1 MRTVKQGC
9 IFNTSM
15 MISWMILSSLLTAFY
30 VGIMLLYWYHWW
42 RTPNYPPKTLEHIPF
57 VSILIPVRDESA
69 NILLLLED
77 LQAQHY
83 PADKMEIIV
92 IDDHSSDNTAALVA
106 SVRDSR
112 VKLIRLQEWIS
123 EEELMQ
129 AYKKKA
135 IEVGISQALGSI
147 ILTTDGDC
155 HIGENWLWSMLYVK
169 EATGAKLITGP
180 VMLDRSQTVFE
191 HFQSLDFMG
200 MMGIT
205 AASLRMGMFNMANGA
220 NMLYEKE
227 AFLEVD
233 GFKGIDHKA
242 SGDDMLLVYKFAK
255 AFNGAV
261 AFAKT
266 KDAIVCTAPMH
277 SLKGFLQ
284 QRFRWTSKSGDYQD
298 MRITWILGLVYLS
311 VLSILINLVAAC
323 FEGTTL
329 LWLGSG
335 QWLIKSLVDI
345 PLLNSTSRWF
355 GKPAL
360 MKTFFSSQVFHVAY
374 IIGVGTLGNI
384 LKYQWKG
391 RTLR

>member
-1 MRTVKQGC
+1 M
-9 IFNTSM
+9 
-15 MISWMILSSLLTAFY
+15 
-30 VGIMLLYWYHWW
+30 
-42 RTPNYPPKTLEHIPF
+42 
-57 VSILIPVRDESA
+57 
-69 NILLLLED
+69 
-77 LQAQHY
+77 
-83 PADKMEIIV
+83 
-92 IDDHSSDNTAALVA
+92 

-123 EEELMQ
+123 REDLMQ

-135 IEVGISQALGSI
+135 IEIGISQATGTI

-155 HIGENWLWSMLYVK
+155 SIGENWVWSMLGAK

-180 VMLDRSQTVFE
+180 VMLDGSQTALE

-205 AASLRMGMFNMANGA
+205 AASLRLGMYNMANGA

-227 AFLEVD
+227 AFLKVD

-242 SGDDMLLVYKFAK
+242 SGDDMLLVYKIAK
-255 AFNGAV
+255 AYNGAV

-266 KDAIVCTAPMH
+266 KDAIVRTEPMH
-277 SLKGFLQ
+277 SLNGFLQ
-284 QRFRWTSKSGDYQD
+284 QRFRWTSKSADYQD
-298 MRITWILGLVYLS
+298 VRITWILGLVYLS

-323 FEGTTL
+323 FASTTL
-329 LWLGSG
+329 LWLVLV

-345 PLLNSTSRWF
+345 PLLNSTARWF
-355 GKPAL
+355 GKQGL
-360 MKTFFSSQVFHVAY
+360 MKTFFSSQILHVAY